1 LRLLNT
7 YLRKSLSAAGGWQ
20 QLGALLLA
28 AMLVGSVVPAGAA
41 ETYRGSDP
49 DSYECSSDYQI
60 LNRFS
65 APPGVSVA
73 LSTKY
78 SDVKFTLEDNVISV
92 KDASNSKDLAY
103 VIVGDKTKYCAF
115 KDVEILKERTEPT
128 FKDPQFHRQECN
140 IDFHGFRTRIVIDT
154 ELPVRAFSL
163 HGPPEFDKMDHIVDV
178 NVYRAQDWRKRKS
191 AEGCQELSGN
201 PEGVFFWIGVLGSRT
216 VNKSAVN
223 LREVTPYI
231 IRNGDTYSLYGRQAL
246 KKAGPGVP
254 QPK

>member
-1 LRLLNT
+1 LNA
-7 YLRKSLSAAGGWQ
+7 YLRKSLSAAWARR
-20 QLGALLLA
+20 LGALLFA
-28 AMLVGSVVPAGAA
+28 AMVVASVASAGAA

-73 LSTKY
+73 RSTKY

-140 IDFHGFRTRIVIDT
+140 IDYHGFRTRIVIDT

-201 PEGVFFWIGVLGSRT
+201 PEGVFFWISVLGLRT
-216 VNKSAVN
+216 VKKSSLN
-223 LREVTPYI
+223 LREVSPYSLK
-231 IRNGDTYSLYGRQAL
+231 NGDAYSVYERRAL
-246 KKAGPGVP
+246 TKAGPEVP
-254 QPK
+254 RPK